1 MAKDDQKSKIDRS
14 FVETVANLAR
24 VGLSDAEK
32 EKYASQLGDI
42 IEYIDL
48 LSEVDTGD
56 IQPLYNVMDLKN
68 IVRDDQIKNQPN
80 RELLLENSPEKL
92 EGFIK
97 VKKVL

>member
-14 FVETVANLAR
+14 FVETVANLSR
-24 VGLSDAEK
+24 LGLNDAEK
-32 EKYASQLGDI
+32 EKYASQLVDI